1 MDKWHITWDN
11 VWNMDEKG
19 FLIGVGLKMK
29 RILSW
34 GAWEAGVITGAKQ
47 SGNREFISLLA
58 TINALGDKL
67 PPVLLYQGKTKDLQ
81 NTWVD
86 ELQDNIC
93 FFNFINRG

>member
-19 FLIGVGLKMK
+19 FLIGVGQKTK
-29 RILSW
+29 RVVGRKQW
-34 GAWEAGVITGAKQ
+34 QRGVITGAKQ

-58 TINALGDKL
+58 IINATGGLL

-81 NTWVD
+81 DIWVD
-86 ELQDNIC
+86 EL
-93 FFNFINRG
+93 G